1 LDIEIRHRAGN
12 SGPDLDELLARIG
25 PRGTALVTCGDL
37 VWQSGDVDASF
48 VIYSVTKSAIAAAFL
63 LFEQEGVLDLDSSIA
78 SALGDGRLD
87 ASLRQLLTHTSG
99 IPDYGRVPDYQ
110 SAVYATPSQ
119 PWSDDRFFEHVAA
132 AGQDFAPGEGWAYS
146 NTGYLLL
153 RRVLDLHGGLASQ
166 LPAVGFRAASVA
178 ENLADFD
185 RAVSATSRKLGDGI
199 HQVAG
204 RYHPGWVGHRTIVT
218 TARDLHRFWST
229 PPAKFLD
236 PATLVPVGFDA
247 PGFARPC
254 YGLGVMADPDS
265 PLGLVIGH
273 GGGGPGYSAAVF
285 AAPQQDALAIVLE
298 PTEDFPAQE
307 LAHDLLNAAHPV
319 LP

>member
-1 LDIEIRHRAGN
+1 MVGGVSA
-12 SGPDLDELLARIG
+12 LDELLVRIG
-25 PRGTALVTCGDL
+25 PDGTVLVTCGDL
-37 VWQSGDVDASF
+37 VWQSGDVDARF

-63 LFEQEGVLDLDSSIA
+63 LLEQEGAIDLDTSVS
-78 SALGDGRLD
+78 SALGDSRFD

-99 IPDYGRVPDYQ
+99 IPDYGREAAYQ

-119 PWSDDRFFEHVAA
+119 PWSDERFLEYAVAT
-132 AGQDFAPGEGWAYS
+132 GQDFAPGKGWAYS

-153 RRVLDLHGGLASQ
+153 RRVLDQHGGLASL
-166 LPAVGFRAASVA
+166 LPTVGFKAASVA
-178 ENLADFD
+178 ENLSDFD
-185 RAVSATSRKLGDGI
+185 RAVSATSHKLGDGI

-204 RYHPGWVGHRTIVT
+204 RYHPGWVGHRTVVT

-236 PATLVPVGFDA
+236 PSTLLPIGFDA
-247 PGFARPC
+247 PGFVRAC
-254 YGLGVMADPDS
+254 YGLGVMADPGS
-265 PLGLVIGH
+265 PLGLIIGH

-285 AAPQQDALAIVLE
+285 AAPPHDALAIVLE

-307 LAHDLLNAAHPV
+307 LARDLLNAAV
-319 LP
+319 AQS